1 MTDAQNADPAQRD
14 PTHGLGWHHL
24 YQGGPG
30 ATTLLLLHGTGGDEH
45 QLLGLARQV
54 APHAGLLGVRGRS
67 LDEGFPRFFRRFD
80 AVSYDQEQLASE
92 ADALAVFARSAAERY
107 GFDGRRLI
115 ALGYS
120 NGANIALA
128 TLLRAPGAFG
138 GAALLRPVMALEQP
152 PSPDLAGVAVLVL
165 SGQRDPY
172 AAHAGTIAPH
182 LRACGAEVEEHLLP
196 GGHELSERDLV
207 LLDDWLGARERA

>member
-1 MTDAQNADPAQRD
+1 MRD

-30 ATTLLLLHGTGGDEH
+30 ETTLLLLHGTGGDER

-80 AVSYDQEQLASE
+80 AVTYDQEQLASE
-92 ADALAVFARSAAERY
+92 ADALAVFARSAADRY
-107 GFDGRRLI
+107 GFDRRRLV

-128 TLLRAPGAFG
+128 TLLRVPDAFG
-138 GAALLRPVMALEQP
+138 GAALLRPVMALERP
-152 PSPDLAGVAVLVL
+152 PTPDLSGVSVLVL
-165 SGQRDPY
+165 SGRHDPY

-182 LRACGAEVEEHLLP
+182 LRTCGAAVEEHVLP
-196 GGHELSERDLV
+196 GGHDLSEQDLV
-207 LLDDWLGARERA
+207 LLDDWLGAREPV